1 MAIPMAAERS
11 NHSMGARDW
20 LRGGKEGEVRL
31 ADGRR
36 LVFIV
41 HGDEFG
47 YPVVLEHGTPAS
59 RLGLGFADARARAR
73 GVRVICPDRPGIG
86 RSDPAPRRSLLGWA
100 DDVTALADALEIHR
114 FGVIGYSCGGLH
126 ALACAARL
134 PARVSAV
141 ALMAG
146 AGPLDRPEAFEGL
159 DPMDRWLAE
168 TSARR
173 PLLAAL
179 ALRVQ
184 AAVIRRA
191 PGLALRALLR
201 EVGDADRRR
210 LAALGPDVM
219 MIFTEALR
227 QGPDGVVDDYR
238 RWITPWPF
246 AFEDIEAPVDV
257 WQGDDDRA
265 IPMHHAERLAARLP
279 RATLH
284 QLPGAGHF
292 SVAEHFDSI
301 LDRLLVRIGPSGTR
315 RPPASP

>member
-1 MAIPMAAERS
+1 
-11 NHSMGARDW
+11 
-20 LRGGKEGEVRL
+20 
-31 ADGRR
+31 
-36 LVFIV
+36 
-41 HGDEFG
+41 
-47 YPVVLEHGTPAS
+47 
-59 RLGLGFADARARAR
+59 
-73 GVRVICPDRPGIG
+73 
-86 RSDPAPRRSLLGWA
+86 
-100 DDVTALADALEIHR
+100 
-114 FGVIGYSCGGLH
+114 
-126 ALACAARL
+126 
-134 PARVSAV
+134 
-141 ALMAG
+141 
-146 AGPLDRPEAFEGL
+146 
-159 DPMDRWLAE
+159 MDRWLAE

>member
-1 MAIPMAAERS
+1 
-11 NHSMGARDW
+11 
-20 LRGGKEGEVRL
+20 
-31 ADGRR
+31 
-36 LVFIV
+36 
-41 HGDEFG
+41 
-47 YPVVLEHGTPAS
+47 
-59 RLGLGFADARARAR
+59 
-73 GVRVICPDRPGIG
+73 
-86 RSDPAPRRSLLGWA
+86 
-100 DDVTALADALEIHR
+100 
-114 FGVIGYSCGGLH
+114 
-126 ALACAARL
+126 
-134 PARVSAV
+134 
-141 ALMAG
+141 MAG
-146 AGPLDRPEAFEGL
+146 AGPLNRPEAFEGL
-159 DPMDRWLAE
+159 DQMDRWLAE

-173 PLLAAL
+173 PRLAAL

-210 LAALGPDVM
+210 LAVLGPDVM

-246 AFEDIEAPVDV
+246 AFEDIGAPVDV

-265 IPMHHAERLAARLP
+265 IPMHLAARLP

-284 QLPGAGHF
+284 QLPGEGHF

-301 LDRLLVRIGPSGTR
+301 LDRLLARIAPSGMR
-315 RPPASP
+315 RPPASPWSA